1 MKSKPVISSSVHFDF
16 FPFLMSS
23 SVRNLCLRLLSG
35 GLYSFLCIRGEER
48 KATMFCT
55 QSKSRVVM
63 RFLGNS
69 RRVRLVRVRD
79 EVVDDF
85 LKRLASMRNAVFD
98 VFVHFCES
106 VAGFVVGLETRI
118 PSETCFSARHHDL
131 SRTDSLN
138 YGFRNH
144 GEAPYLEE
152 LGFLKIVTHYG
163 KRTHC
168 LR

>member
-1 MKSKPVISSSVHFDF
+1 
-16 FPFLMSS
+16 MSS

-55 QSKSRVVM
+55 QSKSRIVL

-69 RRVRLVRVRD
+69 RRLRLVRVWD
-79 EVVDDF
+79 EVVYDF
-85 LKRLASMRNAVFD
+85 LERLASMRNAVFD
-98 VFVHFCES
+98 VLVHFCKS

-131 SRTDSLN
+131 SGTDSLN
-138 YGFRNH
+138 FKVF
-144 GEAPYLEE
+144 EIKEE
-152 LGFLKIVTHYG
+152 LPTWKSSGSWRSSPITANVHIACADLSS
-163 KRTHC
+163 
-168 LR
+168 